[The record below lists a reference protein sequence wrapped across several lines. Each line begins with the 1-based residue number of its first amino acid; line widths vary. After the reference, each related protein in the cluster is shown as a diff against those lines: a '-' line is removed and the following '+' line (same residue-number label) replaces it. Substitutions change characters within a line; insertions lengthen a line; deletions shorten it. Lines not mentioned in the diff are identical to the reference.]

1 MSPLRKIAVL
11 KQRLYVKQ
19 TQLFLRIFAF
29 WGHCLFWAVF
39 WKITKVAHI
48 VGLIISTVKVVYQF
62 FNGLGYILGDF
73 FQKRIWSP

>member
-1 MSPLRKIAVL
+1 MWNKRNFSFHCEQGDQIG
-11 KQRLYVKQ
+11 
-19 TQLFLRIFAF
+19 RIFAC
-29 WGHCLFWAVF
+29 WGHCLLWAVF